1 MKYIIDTQLVAAGV
15 AALGLHPRDIQVSFD
30 QLLVEGSQAV
40 GSHIDESS
48 HGPGTLRALTL
59 RP

>member
-1 MKYIIDTQLVAAGV
+1 MNPQLVAAGV
-15 AALGLHPRDIQVSFD
+15 AALGLHPRDIQVSFN

-48 HGPGTLRALTL
+48 HGPGTLQALTL